1 MPTHDTTG
9 IQESVMKLT
18 EVISHIR
25 MDNKIEVRKARES
38 GKLAETIPLASSDSV
53 QISAGSKE
61 VLKMQDIVKNT
72 PSVRTEM
79 VEDLKRQVENGEYQ
93 VSGTQIADKMMESW
107 LTDEGIL
114 GS

>member
-1 MPTHDTTG
+1 
-9 IQESVMKLT
+9 MKLT

-25 MDNKIEVRKARES
+25 MDNKIEVKKTRES
-38 GKLAETIPLASSDSV
+38 GKLAETIPLVPADSV

-61 VLKMQDIVKNT
+61 VLKMQEIVKNS

-79 VEDLKRQVENGEYQ
+79 VDELKRQVENGEYQ
-93 VSGTQIADKMMESW
+93 VSGTQIADKMLESW
-107 LTDEGIL
+107 LADEGIL